1 MHQYTNA
8 YWQGNTLYAVRRDD
22 AGNVVIDQFPA
33 QHAFFLRKQDATPDV
48 LRALRDS
55 RACTGHGEEGDW
67 VRTKWRYDRPDYSKP
82 AKHVQVAQWFEEVH
96 KIKTFEADVSP
107 VRRWVVENDIEIAKP
122 RRCYLDI
129 ETDSRVPF
137 SKKSEARILAWV
149 VVGEGD
155 GSVVDAGLLTE
166 EDDDSEK
173 TCLKALW
180 TCLTKYD
187 QVLSWNGDRFD
198 FPMILE
204 RSKRV
209 GLMVDDRRWLWLDHL
224 VLFRRMNMSAS
235 ESGDEKQS
243 MSLESV
249 GRAVCG
255 EGKLAGISGAQ
266 SWELWAAGPESRG
279 KLLDYCA
286 QDADLMRKIE
296 AKTGYVQ
303 LLQTLAESVRVFPD
317 TYGINPSGQ
326 VESFLMMLAKKRH
339 LRFPSH
345 FHTDGGDRFAG
356 AYVMDPTSDGVA
368 RDVHVADFARL
379 YPSIIMS
386 WNMSVE
392 TIRPDVR
399 LTESAE
405 GRPLYLAHLP
415 LKRFPIPEGTC
426 AAALTDV
433 VFDNEPTGILSEAVS
448 EMIRLRSYWNKKKA
462 SLPPGTEEW
471 KDADRR
477 SSAYKIAANSFYGVI
492 GMPHSRFYVRSLA
505 ESVSQCGVWLI
516 QKTIEAAKA
525 RGYDVIY
532 GDTDSLFVTGTS
544 KEEFDEFVKW
554 TNTDLYPELMKSRGC
569 TRNFTEL
576 AYEKAFERIVF
587 VSAKRYVGRYS
598 HYKGT
603 AANKD
608 SKPEIKGLEYKR
620 GDVSKLTRAFQ
631 AEVMTLLMA
640 GDDVPGP
647 DVFEPIVEKWK
658 TRILEGELDKSD
670 IVISKRLAKPLNEY
684 VRRTKKDGDYA
695 AEPSHIAVARLLKAK
710 GQDVGEG
717 TKIGYVVVDGSASP
731 LGVVPV
737 DDWTGEFDRFYLWES
752 LVYPP
757 TQRLLAAAFPG
768 HDWSRWESV
777 RPPTPRAVRAAVRK
791 LEKTAQCSLFARND
805 PGEEGTTNA
814 PQSRVSSPKARRA

>member
-1 MHQYTNA
+1 MHQYVNA
-8 YWQGNTLYAVRRDD
+8 YWQGNSLFAVRRDE
-22 AGNVVIDQFPA
+22 AGDVIIDEYPA
-33 QHAFFLRKQDATPDV
+33 QHAFFVRKSDASLGFLREFRNARLV
-48 LRALRDS
+48 
-55 RACTGHGEEGDW
+55 TGIVEEGEW
-67 VRTKWRYDRPDYSKP
+67 VRLKWRYERPSYHEP
-82 AKHVQVAQWFEEVH
+82 AQHLKVAKMLQDKHR
-96 KIKTFEADVSP
+96 IPTFEADVSP

-137 SKKSEARILAWV
+137 SRKSESRILAWV

-155 GSVVDAGLLTE
+155 GSQVDAGLLTN

-173 TCLKALW
+173 QCLKSLW
-180 TCLTKYD
+180 KCLTKYD
-187 QVLSWNGDRFD
+187 QVCAWNGDRFD
-198 FPMILE
+198 FSMILE

-209 GLMVDDRRWLWLDHL
+209 GLQVDTRRWLWLDHL

-255 EGKLAGISGAQ
+255 EGKLEGISGAQ
-266 SWELWAAGPESRG
+266 SWDLWAEGTESRG

-296 AKTGYVQ
+296 AKTGYIV
-303 LLQTLAESVRVFPD
+303 LLQTLAESVRIFPD
-317 TYGINPSGQ
+317 THGINPSGQ
-326 VESFLMMLAKKRH
+326 VESFLMMLAKKRN

-345 FHTDGGDRFAG
+345 FHVEGGDKFDG
-356 AYVMDPTSDGVA
+356 AYVMDPTANGVA
-368 RDVHVADFARL
+368 RNVHVADFARL

-392 TIRPDVR
+392 TIRPEVR

-405 GRPLYLAHLP
+405 GRPLYLSHLP
-415 LKRFPIPEGTC
+415 LKRFPIPEGKC
-426 AAALTDV
+426 AAAITDV
-433 VFDNEPTGILSEAVS
+433 VFDNEPTGILPEAVS

-492 GMPHSRFYVRSLA
+492 GMPHSRFYVRELA

-516 QKTIEAAKA
+516 QNTIEAAKA

-532 GDTDSLFVTGTS
+532 GDTDSIFVTGTT
-544 KEEFDEFVKW
+544 KDEFDSFVKW
-554 TNTDLYPELMKSRGC
+554 CNSDLYPGLMKERGC

-587 VSAKRYVGRYS
+587 TCAKKYVGRYS

-603 AANKD
+603 IATKD

-620 GDVSKLTRAFQ
+620 GDVSRLTRAFQ
-631 AEVMTLLMA
+631 AEVIGLLMA

-647 DVFEPIVEKWK
+647 DVFEPIVDKWK
-658 TRILEGELDKSD
+658 SRILEGELDRKD
-670 IVISKRLAKPLNEY
+670 IVISKQLNKPLNEY
-684 VRRTKKDGDYA
+684 VRRIKKDGDYA
-695 AEPSHIAVARLLKAK
+695 SEPAHIAVARILKER

-717 TKIGYVVVDGSASP
+717 TKVGYVVVDGAASP
-731 LGVVPV
+731 LGVIPV
-737 DDWTGEFDRFYLWES
+737 DDWNGEFDRYYLWER
-752 LVYPP
+752 LVYPS
-757 TQRLLAAAFPG
+757 TQRLLSAAFPS
-768 HDWSRWESV
+768 HNWTRWESV
-777 RPPTPRAVRAAVRK
+777 RPSKPRVVRAKR
-791 LEKTAQCSLFARND
+791 LENKDQGDLFARHD
-805 PGEEGTTNA
+805 RGEGDHTDA
-814 PQSRVSSPKARRA
+814 PKGRVPSPKVRRA